1 MERLDITV
9 RTLDDAAVT
18 ADRVDAGALWGRR
31 LAGNAR
37 RVAETLR
44 SYGPRT
50 RAEIVSLTGLSRPT
64 VTAGLADLS
73 AAGLVTEETATASR
87 PAGGRPASILRL
99 SRGAGLA
106 VGVDIGRRHIRVAVS
121 DLGHV
126 ALAERAV
133 RLARDADD
141 HPTEVLDRS
150 AGLVDEAL
158 RASGATRADV
168 TGVGVGIPAP
178 ITRLGHIGSP
188 ALLPAWADLS
198 PVDEL
203 GSRLDLPVRL
213 ENDANLGAL
222 AEYVWGAGRGCADLV
237 YVKLATGI
245 GAGIVLDGRLY
256 RGASGT
262 AGELGHVTLD
272 ARGPVCRCGNRGCVE
287 LVAGGRA
294 LLEHARLTRPDLAG
308 LEELATLAVEG
319 DPGCRRLLIDAGTQL
334 GFALGGLVNLLNPDR
349 VVLGGDLGNAATL
362 MLDPLLRGLTD
373 TAMAAAVGA
382 VDVVSAQLGQRAA
395 ALGGVALA
403 LGVDAVALS
412 STPT

>member
-1 MERLDITV
+1 M
-9 RTLDDAAVT
+9 T
-18 ADRVDAGALWGRR
+18 AERVDAGALWDRV

-37 RVAETLR
+37 RVAEILR

-50 RAEIVSLTGLSRPT
+50 RAEIVTLTGLSRPT
-64 VTAGLADLS
+64 VTAGLADLT
-73 AAGLVTEETATASR
+73 AAGLVTEQIAAPAR
-87 PAGGRPASILRL
+87 PAGGRPASVVRL
-99 SRGAGLA
+99 TRGAGLA
-106 VGVDIGRRHIRVAVS
+106 VGLDIGRRHVHVAVA

-126 ALAERAV
+126 MLTERAAA
-133 RLARDADD
+133 LMRDADD
-141 HPTEVLDRS
+141 HPAEVLEIAVD
-150 AGLVDEAL
+150 LVDRAL
-158 RASGATRADV
+158 ADSHAGRHDV
-168 TGVGVGIPAP
+168 IGVGLGIPAP
-178 ITRLGHIGSP
+178 ITRDGRIGSP

-198 PVDEL
+198 PADEL
-203 GSRLDLPVRL
+203 SRRLSLPVRV

-256 RGASGT
+256 RGAAGT

-287 LVAGGRA
+287 LAAGGRA
-294 LLEHARLTRPDLAG
+294 LLEHARLTRP
-308 LEELATLAVEG
+308 ELADLDELVRLAADG

-349 VVLGGDLGNAATL
+349 IVLGGELGGAVDLMRA
-362 MLDPLLRGLTD
+362 PLLRGLSD

-382 VDVVSAQLGQRAA
+382 VEVLSAQLGQRAA

-403 LGVDAVALS
+403 LGIDAVPLAS
-412 STPT
+412 A